1 MSERIFKESLIED
14 FGRLGIQRGD
24 VVLIRAA
31 LGSIGKISG
40 GAGAFIDALLETVG
54 AEGTIV
60 SLAFTEATFLRK
72 PKIEDAFNIKKKSYA
87 GALPNAMLARNDAFR
102 SRHPM
107 CSYVAIGRYA
117 EQITSDHNEN
127 SPAYEPIRKIL
138 ELNGKN
144 VLIGCVSSS
153 PGFTTTHLAE
163 ADLGMLKRLPIFS
176 GFSSVFYEKES
187 GGYAI
192 FRRYDSGLCSNSF
205 YKFYALYVK
214 EGILSAGFVGA
225 AYSVLVPAR
234 KSYDIE
240 FNKLKEDEKF
250 NICDSKYCFT
260 CNANRWDRINHL
272 PGFFFRLAYKK
283 LMAQR
288 ISKK

>member
-1 MSERIFKESLIED
+1 MSERLSKESLIED

-31 LGSIGKISG
+31 LSSVGKISG
-40 GAGAFIDALLETVG
+40 GAEAFIDALLKTVG
-54 AEGTIV
+54 EEGTIV
-60 SLAFTEATFLRK
+60 SLAFTGATFFKK
-72 PKIEDAFNIKKKSYA
+72 PKIEDAFNVKKKSYA
-87 GALPNAMLARNDAFR
+87 GALPNAMLARDDAFR

-107 CSYVAIGRYA
+107 CSYVAIGKHA
-117 EQITSDHNEN
+117 EQITADHDEN
-127 SPAYEPIRKIL
+127 SPAYEPIRKIV

-176 GFSSVFYEKES
+176 GLSSTYYEKEG

-192 FRRYDSGLCSNSF
+192 FRRHDPGLCSNSF

-214 EGILSAGFVGA
+214 EGVLSTGLVGA
-225 AYSVLVPAR
+225 AYSILAPAR
-234 KSYDIE
+234 EAYEIE
-240 FNKLKEDEKF
+240 YKKLQEDQKF
-250 NICDSKYCFT
+250 NICGSKCCLT
-260 CNANRWDRINHL
+260 CNANRWDRIGHM
-272 PGFFFRLAYKK
+272 PGFVLRMVYKK
-283 LMAQR
+283 LRAKR
-288 ISKK
+288 VSVR